1 MLDKQYSRVIRWIRR
16 AQTMSADGNFSD
28 AILDVECARAELDD
42 ARQELL
48 LCHQSGN
55 ARRSVR
61 TSVMILPAA
70 FAAVLFLARPLHVTE
85 SETPIA
91 VSQMRRADAGGM
103 RGDFSVSQSLR
114 TEMSRYNG
122 RPTSEGK
129 RTAEPMRSSAPP
141 AQAGNSLQAAGNR
154 SLTDTGMSVA
164 EARTAARPR
173 PAASKLSDADM
184 YRLVE
189 VGRKALHKSNNSV
202 VLEFN

>member
-16 AQTMSADGNFSD
+16 AQSMSADGNFSD

-48 LCHQSGN
+48 LCHQGGN
-55 ARRSVR
+55 ARRCVR

-70 FAAVLFLARPLHVTE
+70 LAAVLFLASPLRVSE
-85 SETPIA
+85 SETPI
-91 VSQMRRADAGGM
+91 VLSQMQRAEASGR
-103 RGDFSVSQSLR
+103 RGDFSAPQLMR
-114 TEMSRYNG
+114 TETDRYNEW
-122 RPTSEGK
+122 PTSEGK

-141 AQAGNSLQAAGNR
+141 AQTGNSLQAAGNR
-154 SLTDTGMSVA
+154 SLTDTGMSGA

-189 VGRKALHKSNNSV
+189 VGRKALYKSNNSV
-202 VLEFN
+202 VLEFH

>member
-48 LCHQSGN
+48 LCHQGGN

-70 FAAVLFLARPLHVTE
+70 LAAVLFLASPLRVSE
-85 SETPIA
+85 SETPI
-91 VSQMRRADAGGM
+91 VLSQMLRAGEKRQGE
-103 RGDFSVSQSLR
+103 DFSVPRLLR
-114 TEMSRYNG
+114 TEMDRYNEWL
-122 RPTSEGK
+122 TTEGK

-141 AQAGNSLQAAGNR
+141 AQTGNSLQAAGNR
-154 SLTDTGMSVA
+154 SLTDTGMSGA

-184 YRLVE
+184 YRLME
-189 VGRKALHKSNNSV
+189 VGRKALHKNANSV

>member
-61 TSVMILPAA
+61 SSAMIVPAA
-70 FAAVLFLARPLHVTE
+70 LAAVLFLARPLHVPE
-85 SETPIA
+85 SETPI
-91 VSQMRRADAGGM
+91 VLSQMLWADEKRQGE
-103 RGDFSVSQSLR
+103 DFSVPRLLR
-114 TEMSRYNG
+114 TEMDRYNEWL
-122 RPTSEGK
+122 TTEGK
-129 RTAEPMRSSAPP
+129 KTAEPLRDGVPSAP
-141 AQAGNSLQAAGNR
+141 NSKSLQTAEKGFSIDAEV
-154 SLTDTGMSVA
+154 SVA

-184 YRLVE
+184 YRLME
-189 VGRKALHKSNNSV
+189 VGRKALHKNANSV

>member
-70 FAAVLFLARPLHVTE
+70 FAAILFLARPLHVIE
-85 SETPIA
+85 SEAPIA
-91 VSQMRRADAGGM
+91 VSQMRRANAGGV
-103 RGDFSVSQSLR
+103 RGELSVSQSPK
-114 TEMSRYNG
+114 TEMSRYNEWLAA
-122 RPTSEGK
+122 EGNK
-129 RTAEPMRSSAPP
+129 TAEPMRSSALP
-141 AQAGNSLQAAGNR
+141 AQTGRSLQAAGKM
-154 SLTDTGMSVA
+154 SLTDTAMSGA

-173 PAASKLSDADM
+173 SAASKLSDADM

-202 VLEFN
+202 VLEFH